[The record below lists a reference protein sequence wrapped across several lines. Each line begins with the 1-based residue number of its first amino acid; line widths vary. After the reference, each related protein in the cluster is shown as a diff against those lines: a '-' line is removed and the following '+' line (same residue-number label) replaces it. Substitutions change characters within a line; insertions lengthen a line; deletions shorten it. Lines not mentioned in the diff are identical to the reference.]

1 MAFIVFMVDYKEYRK
16 TLISIHSSIKK
27 YVMIKVL
34 YCINWT
40 AVGSLASVFGLIIT
54 LAYTI
59 VT

>member
-1 MAFIVFMVDYKEYRK
+1 
-16 TLISIHSSIKK
+16 
-27 YVMIKVL
+27 MIKVL

-59 VT
+59 VTYFYLNRTAA